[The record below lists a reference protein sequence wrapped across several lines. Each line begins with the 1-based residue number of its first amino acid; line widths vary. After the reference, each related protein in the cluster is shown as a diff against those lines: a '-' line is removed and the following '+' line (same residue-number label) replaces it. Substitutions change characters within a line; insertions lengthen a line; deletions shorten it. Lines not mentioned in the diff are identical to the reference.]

1 MEQLSSAISEIF
13 FTLSPFM
20 RGAVAFVFA
29 YLEGLPIVGSALP
42 GGTIALLV
50 GSLSAQGFISPIL
63 AVSLIAV
70 GSFLGDMTGFLIG
83 KRFHHTKLLQRLV
96 AQERHQKSWDI
107 FDRHLALIVIFGKL
121 IPVVRSTPSFF
132 AGARK
137 VKTGRYML
145 LSAAGSVLW
154 AVAGI
159 YGGNILART
168 VGAYAIPII
177 IGILV
182 VTGFVAV
189 FAKAHKHRTQRA

>member
-1 MEQLSSAISEIF
+1 MEQFSNTIADIF

-50 GSLSAQGFISPIL
+50 GSLSAQGFIAPVL

-83 KRFHHTKLLQRLV
+83 KKLHHTKLLQRLV
-96 AQERHQKSWDI
+96 AQERHQNSWDI

-137 VKTGRYML
+137 VRTGRYMA
-145 LSAAGSVLW
+145 LSAIGSVLW

-168 VGAYAIPII
+168 VGEYAIPII
-177 IGILV
+177 IGILI
-182 VTGFVAV
+182 VTGFIAL
-189 FAKAHKHRTQRA
+189 FAKARKNYKRRA